1 MSLRIAAYC
10 GCHARTGKL
19 LGDRRFSDKVAC
31 SSVVWDT
38 VATAPSQNPRKW
50 WDWKTF
56 QKQALKTLLQNPA
69 PKGRRH
75 FFNARG
81 ERACERATDDL
92 IARSRVTKSTG
103 DKHSGAANT
112 IPAMPKVN
120 WLSCLYHAAAAHRA
134 WTESPRSPRHS
145 PSRKATLLPEI
156 GGPRPKARSRKF
168 QAAQRSE
175 LMQRNM

>member
-1 MSLRIAAYC
+1 MPEPESFWETVASLTKSP
-10 GCHARTGKL
+10 ARLSFGILLLQPLHKIPAGGGTGK
-19 LGDRRFSDKVAC
+19 
-31 SSVVWDT
+31 
-38 VATAPSQNPRKW
+38 PSK
-50 WDWKTF
+50 
-56 QKQALKTLLQNPA
+56 KQALKTLLQNPA